1 MLCYDRIYLNEGTDP
16 AKSNNSKKCI
26 VCHCCF
32 FNHVFKF
39 QDYVCN
45 GCHDLAMLCLDL
57 SDTTII
63 TIKSVDYYCIMHGIC
78 KSVC

>member
-1 MLCYDRIYLNEGTDP
+1 MLFYDRIYLSEGIDP
-16 AKSNNSKKCI
+16 AKSNNSKTCR

-45 GCHDLAMLCLDL
+45 GCHDLTMLCLDL
-57 SDTTII
+57 SDTAII